1 VSNFPALFAR
11 RGGLLPPMSFQPLD
25 SDDSD
30 ELEEALESTRRNVRQ
45 LEMDTCRV
53 RNDLTRLEVALEGG
67 IANRPHTKP
76 PDGQPAADHHAD
88 QPLVRV
94 NDESVE
100 PVAIELDP
108 FGSIPSPT
116 AAPNESPLSTTL
128 RGIIPDSDNDS
139 EASSELSVATVF
151 GHRARRTYR
160 YLTSPVV
167 ASLIL
172 HGAIILAIVS
182 MTVATIVHAEK
193 PFAATIVELGE
204 KPPAQLDASETFDL
218 GKVAPLDE
226 TDLSEPLSDSTN
238 LDASGPLVDEVAP
251 VDFESVSGPV
261 SLGDAGLVT
270 ANPSDLGIVL
280 PGIGGLGP
288 DDAVGPPAGLGDG
301 NQKRA
306 GGGGGGRNAGLPGAA
321 LFFGTKAKGNRFVFV
336 IDNSSSMK
344 GGRLEMALAELVKT
358 VESLTPRQSFYVIF
372 VSDQTYPM
380 FYPQLEPDMIP
391 ATPLHKTRLVEWL
404 PKAILTS
411 GKNRELIKAMDTA
424 AALRPQAV
432 YLLWDGDMK
441 YSETVRLDV
450 MTHLTAPNQWK
461 FTVHTIGMGLTSLDS
476 EQNLT
481 AIAQA
486 HGGMFR
492 RIEVPTARK
501 R

>member
-1 VSNFPALFAR
+1 
-11 RGGLLPPMSFQPLD
+11 MSIHPSD
-25 SDDSD
+25 SDNPDD
-30 ELEEALESTRRNVRQ
+30 LEEALESTRRNVRQ

-53 RNDLTRLEVALEGG
+53 RNDLTRLEVALESG
-67 IANRPHTKP
+67 IANRRRAIR
-76 PDGQPAADHHAD
+76 PADERPGDHLVD

-94 NDESVE
+94 EDEADV

-108 FGSIPSPT
+108 FGPAASPT
-116 AAPNESPLSTTL
+116 FAP
-128 RGIIPDSDNDS
+128 D
-139 EASSELSVATVF
+139 ELSPTTISPAAEPESNGDDDANTQLPAGSVF
-151 GHRARRTYR
+151 GSRARRTYR

-193 PFAATIVELGE
+193 PFAATFLDLDDQ
-204 KPPAQLDASETFDL
+204 PPAPLDSSESFDL

-226 TDLSEPLSDSTN
+226 TDLSEPLSESTN
-238 LDASGPLVDEVAP
+238 LDAGPLVDEVTP

-261 SLGDAGLVT
+261 SLGDTGLVT
-270 ANPSDLGIVL
+270 ANPSDLGTVL
-280 PGIGGLGP
+280 PGNGGVGP
-288 DDAVGPPAGLGDG
+288 DGAVGPPASVGG
-301 NQKRA
+301 NQKR
-306 GGGGGGRNAGLPGAA
+306 GGGGNGARRDGDAPGAA

-391 ATPLHKTRLVEWL
+391 ATPPNKKRLIEWL
-404 PKAILTS
+404 PKAILAS
-411 GKNRELIKAMDTA
+411 GKNRELIKAMDMA

-441 YSETVRLDV
+441 YSESVRLDV
-450 MTHLTAPNQWK
+450 MSHLTAPNQWN
-461 FTVHTIGMGLTSLDS
+461 FTVHTIGMGLASLDS

>member
-1 VSNFPALFAR
+1 
-11 RGGLLPPMSFQPLD
+11 MSIHPSD
-25 SDDSD
+25 SDNSD
-30 ELEEALESTRRNVRQ
+30 DLEEALESTRRNVRQ

-53 RNDLTRLEVALEGG
+53 RNDLTRLEVALESG
-67 IANRPHTKP
+67 IANRPRAITP
-76 PDGQPAADHHAD
+76 ADERPDDYFTD

-94 NDESVE
+94 EGEADP

-108 FGSIPSPT
+108 FGPAASPT
-116 AAPNESPLSTTL
+116 LAPNELPPTTMF
-128 RGIIPDSDNDS
+128 PAT
-139 EASSELSVATVF
+139 EAESNGDDANTELPAGSVF
-151 GHRARRTYR
+151 RSRARRTYR

-182 MTVATIVHAEK
+182 MTVVTIVHAEK
-193 PFAATIVELGE
+193 PFTATFLDLDD
-204 KPPAQLDASETFDL
+204 KPPAQLDSSESFDL
-218 GKVAPLDE
+218 GKVALLDE
-226 TDLSEPLSDSTN
+226 TDLGEPLSDSTN
-238 LDASGPLVDEVAP
+238 LDAGPLVDAVTP
-251 VDFESVSGPV
+251 VDFETVSGPV

-270 ANPSDLGIVL
+270 ANPSDLGTVL
-280 PGIGGLGP
+280 PGDGGLGP
-288 DDAVGPPAGLGDG
+288 DGAVGPPGGLGNG
-301 NQKRA
+301 NQKR
-306 GGGGGGRNAGLPGAA
+306 GGGGSGGRDAGAPGAA

-391 ATPLHKTRLVEWL
+391 ATPLNKKRLIEWL
-404 PKAILTS
+404 PKAILAS
-411 GKNRELIKAMDTA
+411 GKNRELIKAMDMA

-441 YSETVRLDV
+441 YSENVRLDV
-450 MTHLTAPNQWK
+450 MTHLTAPNQWN

-492 RIEVPTARK
+492 RIDVPTARK